1 MQVYAKV
8 YCEFRLVDFSAVCPE
23 LWVQPTSPSG
33 TRMADAPIIDHVR
46 TCPLLSGCYW
56 NSANNADQ
64 DTAAS
69 VPCGTQ
75 APCEHMCEHG
85 RISAIAGLGE
95 SACVRAHR
103 RYRPSFSSDDHL
115 HLRLLCALTF
125 GIFSLETL
133 GSTRLDSR
141 DWVLGA

>member
-1 MQVYAKV
+1 M
-8 YCEFRLVDFSAVCPE
+8 
-23 LWVQPTSPSG
+23 
-33 TRMADAPIIDHVR
+33 R
-46 TCPLLSGCYW
+46 TY
-56 NSANNADQ
+56 
-64 DTAAS
+64 
-69 VPCGTQ
+69 
-75 APCEHMCEHG
+75 
-85 RISAIAGLGE
+85 
-95 SACVRAHR
+95 VRAWPHISYSRPGRVGVCARAPR